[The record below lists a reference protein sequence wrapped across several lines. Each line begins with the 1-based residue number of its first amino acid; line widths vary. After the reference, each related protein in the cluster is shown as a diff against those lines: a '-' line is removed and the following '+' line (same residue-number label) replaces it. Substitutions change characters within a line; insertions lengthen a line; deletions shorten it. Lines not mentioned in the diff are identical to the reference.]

1 MGSTYIKSLS
11 EIVHMKISCTA
22 KARLLWKE
30 YKGLTSKIY
39 HTSLKTNYFFS
50 QTEESLL
57 ALSIMDKL
65 YGFDFCSD
73 TPKCLIIK
81 SRG

>member
-1 MGSTYIKSLS
+1 
-11 EIVHMKISCTA
+11 MKISCTA

-30 YKGLTSKIY
+30 TSKIY
-39 HTSLKTNYFFS
+39 QTSLKTNYFFS

-73 TPKCLIIK
+73 TPKYLIIK
-81 SRG
+81 SPSLLHLDFLNLPHLKL